1 MEEIYVN
8 VSHLDSDDKITS
20 RKQTGPRSSESRF
33 HGAVVLCLGLL
44 SVFLLA
50 GLIGL
55 AVHLRRSAAELSTI
69 KANLTER
76 LQDSINHIS
85 SMTKERDL
93 LNTSLIQLTE
103 ETNRLKSLSKQKKSC
118 PAGWTMF
125 RCSCYL
131 LSTQAGSWDKGRQD
145 CRDREAELV
154 TIDSY
159 EEQVPGAQRAD
170 FMELLFSVWGCSVFS
185 CWLDSSASLSTIIT
199 PCSVQLQKSL
209 LSLFEERDLL
219 KTISKHM
226 ENNLTELRAQLT
238 AMTEKSDW
246 PKSCPAGWRMFRCAF
261 YFLSTVSDSWEKG
274 RQDCRNRGADLVVID
289 SADEQMFLS
298 NFTKKGTLAWIGLT
312 DKGEEGAWKWIN
324 EAPLTLKFWRPPQPD
339 NGGGMLGE
347 EDCAHIT
354 ITGNDFNNWNDLA
367 CDTRLRWICEKG
379 FNAEP

>member
-55 AVHLRRSAAELSTI
+55 AVHHGVSVRRSAAELSTI

-159 EEQVPGAQRAD
+159 EEQVFVSALNKKD
-170 FMELLFSVWGCSVFS
+170 T
-185 CWLDSSASLSTIIT
+185 WLGLNDI
-199 PCSVQLQKSL
+199 
-209 LSLFEERDLL
+209 E
-219 KTISKHM
+219 
-226 ENNLTELRAQLT
+226 TE
-238 AMTEKSDW
+238 
-246 PKSCPAGWRMFRCAF
+246 
-261 YFLSTVSDSWEKG
+261 
-274 RQDCRNRGADLVVID
+274 
-289 SADEQMFLS
+289 
-298 NFTKKGTLAWIGLT
+298 GT
-312 DKGEEGAWKWIN
+312 WKW
-324 EAPLTLKFWRPPQPD
+324 ADGTALTVKYWTMNQPD
-339 NGGGMLGE
+339 NGNGDPQYGE
-347 EDCAHIT
+347 EDCGHFYHAT
-354 ITGNDFNNWNDLA
+354 KADGNWNDLR
-367 CDTRLRWICEKG
+367 CNSILQWICEKM
-379 FNAEP
+379 A